1 MGNHY
6 WRCDSRPIARRVA
19 LTTHRAWATLLFF
32 MWTAVWGYVVPFI
45 IEKFKDVLRIRR
57 LVELKEHHTR
67 PHVH

>member
-1 MGNHY
+1 
-6 WRCDSRPIARRVA
+6 
-19 LTTHRAWATLLFF
+19 